1 MWHQDIWCMKDCKWP
16 DCDICYLLVYFME
29 QCPSWG
35 ANWFLASQENP
46 CILWNPKVHYPI
58 HKCLPPVPIQAS
70 SIQYIPPT
78 SHSLKIHLNIII
90 SIPGSPKWFF
100 PSGFPTKTLHTSFPS
115 PLRAT
120 CPTGIILLDFITWT
134 ILGEEYR
141 SLSSSLCS
149 FLHSPV
155 LSSLLGPNILLYTLF
170 SNTLR
175 LHSYLNVSEQVSHPY
190 KTTGKI
196 IVLYI
201 LIFKFLDSKLKNKR
215 FCTEWQHTFP
225 DFNLLII
232 SSWIEFWFVK
242 AVPKYLHSPILS
254 KELLSIFILW
264 FHPAFWSQ
272 DTIMYLLLSA
282 FTSRTISPLLTNEA
296 PMFFFIVC
304 MLPPNILTSS
314 A

>member
-1 MWHQDIWCMKDCKWP
+1 MGCGSKCGTRTSDVWRTASDLIVTFAT
-16 DCDICYLLVYFME
+16 YLLVYFME

-155 LSSLLGPNILLYTLF
+155 TSSLLGPGILFSTLF
-170 SNTLR
+170 CNNLNLR
-175 LHSYLNVSEQVSHPY
+175 FSLNVRDQVSQPRVCVRVCVRTSTRTY
-190 KTTGKI
+190 TKSLALST
-196 IVLYI
+196 
-201 LIFKFLDSKLKNKR
+201 LIMLT
-215 FCTEWQHTFP
+215 C
-225 DFNLLII
+225 FNPSHKDAIHKQTR
-232 SSWIEFWFVK
+232 V
-242 AVPKYLHSPILS
+242 
-254 KELLSIFILW
+254 
-264 FHPAFWSQ
+264 
-272 DTIMYLLLSA
+272 T
-282 FTSRTISPLLTNEA
+282 
-296 PMFFFIVC
+296 
-304 MLPPNILTSS
+304 
-314 A
+314 